1 MPKHK
6 RLEPS
11 ITARRLSELEADSG
25 VTQRETANA
34 IGMYE
39 QTYSNKK
46 NGLRPF
52 TKKDLIALAD
62 HFHVSVDYL
71 LGRDPQPNHP
81 TTMTT
86 GGSAA

>member
-1 MPKHK
+1 MVTE
-6 RLEPS
+6 LL
-11 ITARRLSELEADSG
+11 ARDDT
-25 VTQRETANA
+25 TQKDLAA
-34 IGMYE
+34 SLGIPG
-39 QTYSNKK
+39 QILSNKL

-81 TTMTT
+81 TTMT
-86 GGSAA
+86 GGDAA

>member
-1 MPKHK
+1 MTNRK
-6 RLEPS
+6 RLES
-11 ITARRLSELEADSG
+11 NVTVDRLNQLEADNG

-81 TTMTT
+81 TTMT
-86 GGSAA
+86 GGDAA